1 MHSNPQVISA
11 LEHAA
16 AEFINRES
24 NRRSLI
30 TVTRVELDD
39 HKNKAIVFVS
49 VYPDA
54 QAPAALDFLSRVTDD
69 FYDYV
74 REHIKMRSAPRFSF
88 QQDPNLGG
96 FKNETM
102 PEVPSEKN

>member
-16 AEFINRES
+16 AEFISRES

-39 HKNKAIVFVS
+39 HKNTAIIYVS
-49 VYPDA
+49 VFPDHA
-54 QAPAALDFLSRVTDD
+54 SGAALDFLSRMTGDLSN
-69 FYDYV
+69 YV
-74 REHIKMRSAPRFSF
+74 REHVKMRSVPRFTF

-96 FKNETM
+96 VTQ
-102 PEVPSEKN
+102 PE